1 MLCTNISKYDV
12 SICKFYD
19 TYIYAPLVLAQGEI
33 STQSGSTTSVADAS
47 STPGEDDMDQLEKEV
62 EKAVAQMM
70 IKEPSTTPPKHPSQ
84 VPETAPKAAAA
95 SPPPAHTAPV
105 PGSATVTGNLA
116 SGLGPDDEGLLPSAI
131 YDTKVDETVR
141 ATIGKMDEQQF
152 ATAVEN
158 AKNHPEFAGYVK
170 GVRLESGLD
179 EVEWEFG
186 EEEPEEDLVGFYV
199 WIHGKSSLRKRLG
212 LEGGGGSL
220 GKLEQLQHPS
230 MGGTLSNQAQAT
242 TVATKGVEHP
252 SLAMGSTPI
261 VLQQGAQPSTT
272 TSRSR
277 SSCSPS
283 SSHSCTAQ
291 ATSNSPCRD
300 MHSHGAS
307 DSSRSS
313 TCAINS

>member
-1 MLCTNISKYDV
+1 
-12 SICKFYD
+12 
-19 TYIYAPLVLAQGEI
+19 
-33 STQSGSTTSVADAS
+33 
-47 STPGEDDMDQLEKEV
+47 MDQLEKEV

-170 GVRLESGLD
+170 GVRLEVGWMRWNGSSGKRS
-179 EVEWEFG
+179 
-186 EEEPEEDLVGFYV
+186 PKK
-199 WIHGKSSLRKRLG
+199 ISS
-212 LEGGGGSL
+212 GS
-220 GKLEQLQHPS
+220 
-230 MGGTLSNQAQAT
+230 MC
-242 TVATKGVEHP
+242 
-252 SLAMGSTPI
+252 GSTGNL
-261 VLQQGAQPSTT
+261 VLEKGWGWRVEVAALGNLSSFSTQAWGA
-272 TSRSR
+272 
-277 SSCSPS
+277 
-283 SSHSCTAQ
+283 
-291 ATSNSPCRD
+291 PCRTKPKPPLLRQKELNTPLWLW
-300 MHSHGAS
+300 GALPLFHN
-307 DSSRSS
+307 RAPCSS
-313 TCAINS
+313 TRSPTQHHHQPVPVQL